1 MVALL
6 PEKHEDDPLDT
17 EAEISIAQEY
27 SRIDENFNR
36 EVSPVPK
43 HMKIFKVPT
52 FTSPANKIK
61 LIEMSS
67 GMDANRV
74 T

>member
-6 PEKHEDDPLDT
+6 TDKHEDDPMDT

-36 EVSPVPK
+36 DVSPVPK
-43 HMKIFKVPT
+43 HMKISKAPT

-61 LIEMSS
+61 LIEISS
-67 GMDANRV
+67 GMDANKI